1 MVPEIKTL
9 QFRCVLIESNQA
21 LVRTFNPSPRTLS
34 DRYPGSL
41 VLLTLSNYSKSIFH
55 LLLIYNHAIADG
67 ISGVILTHQILEN
80 YTKLKKNETLDMT
93 STRVK
98 TIGEL
103 KSEEM
108 PSGDANIQKLTDYA
122 NKVSRLR
129 WPREYALLR
138 IFNINTFL
146 GKWRIWGLLG
156 GMHIWFK
163 RKRKFYH

>member
-1 MVPEIKTL
+1 MQHACNETELSAETEFHKRMVPEIKTL

-21 LVRTFNPSPRTLS
+21 LVRTLNPSPRTIPDL
-34 DRYPGSL
+34 YPGSFRL
-41 VLLTLSNYSKSIFH
+41 KSCAAFSNYFKSIFH

-103 KSEEM
+103 KSGEM

-122 NKVSRLR
+122 NKVTS
-129 WPREYALLR
+129 
-138 IFNINTFL
+138 
-146 GKWRIWGLLG
+146 
-156 GMHIWFK
+156 
-163 RKRKFYH
+163 

>member
-21 LVRTFNPSPRTLS
+21 LVRTLNPSPRTLS

-129 WPREYALLR
+129 
-138 IFNINTFL
+138 
-146 GKWRIWGLLG
+146 
-156 GMHIWFK
+156 
-163 RKRKFYH
+163 